1 MCESAVRLR
10 ESWPCHS
17 YVMRWLGE
25 GVMLP
30 LPPTVVKRDGSE
42 DKRAG
47 ELTNSA
53 LSDGNASQN
62 SAGELTLVVQIRESQ
77 YADQF
82 SYYSGPGL

>member
-1 MCESAVRLR
+1 MCEPAVRLR

-17 YVMRWLGE
+17 YVMRWLRE

-53 LSDGNASQN
+53 SQ
-62 SAGELTLVVQIRESQ
+62 
-77 YADQF
+77 
-82 SYYSGPGL
+82 